1 MDRTA
6 TDTYKEGQMSG
17 PVVRGVAAMAVSA
30 LAACTS
36 SKTEVLPPTVNV
48 SIGQQLIDLKK
59 AKDSG
64 ALSQKEY
71 DQQVRRLIDSVQ

>member
-1 MDRTA
+1 MIRNT
-6 TDTYKEGQMSG
+6 TYLLA
-17 PVVRGVAAMAVSA
+17 VAATVI
-30 LAACTS
+30 LGACSS

-64 ALSQKEY
+64 VITESVYQV
-71 DQQVRRLIDSVQ
+71 QVRRVIDSVK